1 MQVVALLVFP
11 SVNPTGRY
19 RDQCLQPIILCFFT
33 FIFFFRMKKR
43 MSTLMHT
50 HVALIILTACAV
62 LDASCVIGQIIA
74 DILIMK
80 GRTSFSF
87 IY

>member
-1 MQVVALLVFP
+1 M
-11 SVNPTGRY
+11 SNPVY
-19 RDQCLQPIILCFFT
+19 HLYI
-33 FIFFFRMKKR
+33 FRMKKR

-80 GRTSFSF
+80 GKSALLALTIPILLSKHCTLLSLGH
-87 IY
+87 